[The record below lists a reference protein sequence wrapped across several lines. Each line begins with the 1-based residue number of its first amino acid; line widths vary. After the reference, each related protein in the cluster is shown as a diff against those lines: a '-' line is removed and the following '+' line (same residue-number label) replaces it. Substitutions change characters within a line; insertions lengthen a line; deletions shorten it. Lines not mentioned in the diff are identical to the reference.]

1 MKTHRNDEKRLTQF
15 LERVIINGEMVS
27 DNYEGK
33 TSSLRVNNTI
43 VFWIRNSDREELLG
57 MVTKRIYK
65 MLDKAGLS

>member
-1 MKTHRNDEKRLTQF
+1 
-15 LERVIINGEMVS
+15 
-27 DNYEGK
+27 
-33 TSSLRVNNTI
+33 LRTNNTI